1 MSAGIGVSSLN
12 SIAPQ
17 LGLTDKKQVLADE
30 KQVVADEKQVL
41 ALNEGFQ
48 QLQFKDCK
56 VAIMVFHL
64 VSVPIN

>member
-1 MSAGIGVSSLN
+1 MA
-12 SIAPQ
+12 
-17 LGLTDKKQVLADE
+17 DEKKVGADE